1 MTLLLR
7 SCQRCHTHGSPTPT
21 STYIPSIHLL
31 SHLLTSSST
40 DDATKNKGDLIVV
53 PSTTSWHLLQLMDVN
68 TALNPLL
75 KRRRK
80 DSYKAMKGHVG
91 GDTADAAVAAVAAA
105 GYTYTY
111 SIDTMGCQMNSA
123 DSERMEAQVCPPTHV
138 PLSPTLTHPL
148 TPILTYVSL
157 TPTHTPPSWWS

>member
-7 SCQRCHTHGSPTPT
+7 SCQRCLTHGR
-21 STYIPSIHLL
+21 L
-31 SHLLTSSST
+31 SHTYLYHSNSPSLTPSHIINNRRRE
-40 DDATKNKGDLIVV
+40 KNKGDLIVV

-123 DSERMEAQVCPPTHV
+123 DSERMEAQVYPPTHV